1 MFYQKKNWKEF
12 NFQPGDTEGLVN
24 YPLNIKGIRFAV
36 LMLEKDDLVK
46 MSFRSKGTFNTNLF
60 AGKYF
65 NGGGHVNA
73 SGGRSQFS
81 LEETE
86 KLFLEVLENHR
97 DELSTLK

>member
-1 MFYQKKNWKEF
+1 MSKDELEEF

-46 MSFRSKGTFNTNLF
+46 MSFRSKGTFNTNAF
-60 AGKYF
+60 AGKHF
-65 NGGGHVNA
+65 GGGGHVNA
-73 SGGRSQFS
+73 SGGRSYHS

-86 KLFLEVLENHR
+86 KLFNEVLEEYTE
-97 DELSTLK
+97 ELIALK